1 MLSEADADA
10 DADAGFAARL
20 QASLELLVGS
30 DGDSDKEER
39 SGKCVHTKKPY
50 AYTDVYKSCLWRI
63 GNVTSRG
70 RCDQTMNWGL
80 IRAVQGFSQVAGRDE
95 RRG

>member
-10 DADAGFAARL
+10 DAEAGFAARL
-20 QASLELLVGS
+20 QGSLELAVGS
-30 DGDSDKEER
+30 DSDNEGENVE
-39 SGKCVHTKKPY
+39 KCVHTKKLY
-50 AYTDVYKSCLWRI
+50 TYTDVYKSCLRRI
-63 GNVTSRG
+63 GNVTWCG
-70 RCDQTMNWGL
+70 TCDQTMNWGL